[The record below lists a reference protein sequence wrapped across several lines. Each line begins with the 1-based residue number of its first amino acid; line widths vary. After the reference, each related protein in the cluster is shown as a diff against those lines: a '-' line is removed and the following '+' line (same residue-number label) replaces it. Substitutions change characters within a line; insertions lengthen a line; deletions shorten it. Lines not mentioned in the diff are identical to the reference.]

1 MSQLTTGLLTW
12 VRFLIGSASIGWE
25 DVRVLYRYNIITT
38 SLQHTSKQNKTKHG
52 IKKRP

>member
-12 VRFLIGSASIGWE
+12 VRFLIGSASIGWK
-25 DVRVLYRYNIITT
+25 DVRVLYRYNIITAHK
-38 SLQHTSKQNKTKHG
+38 QAKQNKTKHG